1 METKVNDP
9 ATKQEWLNSLR
20 AQHQRIT
27 WLPYSLWAAILAVL
41 LGIALAGATRFAHAE
56 PRFQVANK
64 DITITLYDD
73 PCELKDQISNLPFKA
88 EWKEGAKTYRGCWGP
103 RPDVEAVLFYFD
115 DKTMGA
121 IPFGAIHKVVGA

>member
-1 METKVNDP
+1 MSDELETVFP
-9 ATKQEWLNSLR
+9 
-20 AQHQRIT
+20 
-27 WLPYSLWAAILAVL
+27 LPIWIVL
-41 LGIALAGATRFAHAE
+41 LIVVFCWPSIVFSE
-56 PRFQVANK
+56 PRFQVSNK
-64 DITITLYDD
+64 DITITLFDD